1 MTAMHSSENKSKIM
15 SFVMLH
21 VILLMYSFCSVF
33 SKLAAGAEFMSMRF
47 IVCYGV
53 MLAILGAYAILWQQ
67 VLKRMPLTT
76 AFANKGIVIVWGMLW
91 GALIFAEAIKWYM
104 IVGSLIIFAG
114 IVLVVTDD
122 E

>member
-1 MTAMHSSENKSKIM
+1 MHKSSDKSKII

-21 VILLMYSFCSVF
+21 VILLLYSFCSVF
-33 SKLAAGAEFMSMRF
+33 SKLAAGADFMSVKF
-47 IVCYGV
+47 VLCYGL
-53 MLAILGAYAILWQQ
+53 MLVVLAAYAILWQQ

-76 AFANKGIVIVWGMLW
+76 AFANKGIVIIWGMIW
-91 GALIFAEAIKWYM
+91 GALIFSEAITWYM

>member
-1 MTAMHSSENKSKIM
+1 MHKSSDKSKII

-47 IVCYGV
+47 IICYGV
-53 MLAILGAYAILWQQ
+53 MLVILAAYAILWQQ

-76 AFANKGIVIVWGMLW
+76 AFANKGIVIIWGMIW
-91 GALIFAEAIKWYM
+91 GALIFSEAITWYM